1 MKEQVTR
8 QSLRHRG
15 SYDFGV
21 HRTAEL
27 ALQRGHRKVQYAT
40 RHDVLE
46 VPRSVL
52 TLSANPWL
60 LTPLLTRNPMAAIL
74 RSSGGSPTQTPGM
87 PSCLWPATPEGR
99 QRLHQSRFQGTHVA
113 NRTAQGANVDD
124 WIAHQLT
131 GPVVGNLATAVD
143 FVHGDVE
150 LGEGLGVEQHVV
162 HAAPAA
168 QSVDVR
174 VLQKQH
180 RVSDAVL
187 LPQLHQGGLQRP
199 RTPVLHLA
207 QPVNHR
213 LLTLAHTAIM
223 GSPVGARQQAGFAT
237 MGREAVMAERRYW
250 LFKSE
255 PNAYSYADLQ
265 GDGVAE
271 WDGVRNYQARNF
283 LRDTIQEG
291 DGILFYH
298 SNAAPMAVVGT
309 AVVVRSGYPDATAW
323 DPASAHPD
331 PKSTPDNPRWY
342 VVDIRA
348 DREFES
354 PVTLEAIKNT
364 PGLEK
369 MMVAQ
374 RGARL
379 SIQPVTPEEWD
390 IITKMGG
397 VG

>member
-1 MKEQVTR
+1 M
-8 QSLRHRG
+8 
-15 SYDFGV
+15 
-21 HRTAEL
+21 AEL
-27 ALQRGHRKVQYAT
+27 ALQRGHRKVRHAT
-40 RHDVLE
+40 RYDVPEVTQVCAHVKRESVAADAFAHPQSDGGNLSFFRRLPNPDARQALLSSARYPKGLE
-46 VPRSVL
+46 
-52 TLSANPWL
+52 
-60 LTPLLTRNPMAAIL
+60 
-74 RSSGGSPTQTPGM
+74 
-87 PSCLWPATPEGR
+87 
-99 QRLHQSRFQGTHVA
+99 RLCQSRLQGTHVA
-113 NRTAQGANVDD
+113 HRTAQGTNVND
-124 WIAHQLT
+124 WITHQLT
-131 GPVVGNLATAVD
+131 GPVVGNLTATVD
-143 FVHGDVE
+143 FVNVDAE
-150 LGEGLGVEQHVV
+150 LGEGFAIEQHIV
-162 HAAPAA
+162 HAAPSA
-168 QSVDVR
+168 QGVDVR
-174 VLQKQH
+174 VLKQQH

-187 LPQLHQGGLQRP
+187 LPQLHQGYLQRP
-199 RTPVLHLA
+199 RTPVLHLP
-207 QPVNHR
+207 QPVHHR

-223 GSPVGARQQAGFAT
+223 GSAVGARQQAGFAT
-237 MGREAVMAERRYW
+237 MGREAVMAERRHW

-255 PNAYSYADLQ
+255 PNAYSYGDLQ
-265 GDGVAE
+265 EDGVAE

-298 SNAAPMAVVGT
+298 SNTAPMAVVGT
-309 AVVVRSGYPDATAW
+309 AVVVRAGYPDATAW
-323 DPASAHPD
+323 DPDSAHPD

-342 VVDIRA
+342 MVDIRA

-390 IITKMGG
+390 IIAKMGG

>member
-1 MKEQVTR
+1 
-8 QSLRHRG
+8 
-15 SYDFGV
+15 
-21 HRTAEL
+21 
-27 ALQRGHRKVQYAT
+27 
-40 RHDVLE
+40 
-46 VPRSVL
+46 
-52 TLSANPWL
+52 
-60 LTPLLTRNPMAAIL
+60 
-74 RSSGGSPTQTPGM
+74 
-87 PSCLWPATPEGR
+87 
-99 QRLHQSRFQGTHVA
+99 
-113 NRTAQGANVDD
+113 
-124 WIAHQLT
+124 
-131 GPVVGNLATAVD
+131 
-143 FVHGDVE
+143 
-150 LGEGLGVEQHVV
+150 
-162 HAAPAA
+162 
-168 QSVDVR
+168 
-174 VLQKQH
+174 
-180 RVSDAVL
+180 
-187 LPQLHQGGLQRP
+187 
-199 RTPVLHLA
+199 
-207 QPVNHR
+207 
-213 LLTLAHTAIM
+213 M

-237 MGREAVMAERRYW
+237 MGREAVMADRRYW

-323 DPASAHPD
+323 DAASAHPD

-354 PVTLEAIKNT
+354 PVTLEAIKIT